1 MELNASV
8 NVTLSLF
15 IVAMLM
21 LLFNRRP
28 ASLSRHVAAPGNK
41 AVVSPADGV
50 VKSVQEVTTTPN
62 GKTYTVVSIFIG
74 IQDIHTQVYPVNGL
88 ILKAEYFPTRVFN
101 DARKDTVTEN
111 EHLDTHLLV
120 GGGDEIIVRQI
131 AGKVARRI
139 EAYHPVGTEVV
150 QGQSLGRITLGS
162 GCELYLP
169 KEFKVL
175 VKEGDRVKVGST
187 ILARKV
193 GQSPNVNNLV
203 LAS

>member
-28 ASLSRHVAAPGNK
+28 ASLSRHITAAPGNK

-50 VKSVQEVTTTPN
+50 IKSVQEVTTPN
-62 GKTYTVVSIFIG
+62 GKKYTVTSIFIG

-101 DARKDTVTEN
+101 DARKDTATEN

-169 KEFKVL
+169 KEKFGVL
-175 VKEGDRVKVGST
+175 VKEGNKVKVGST
-187 ILARKV
+187 VLARRV
-193 GQSPNVNNLV
+193 S
-203 LAS
+203 SSHSI

>member
-28 ASLSRHVAAPGNK
+28 ASLSRHVAAASGNK

-62 GKTYTVVSIFIG
+62 GKKYTVVHIFIG
-74 IQDIHTQVYPVNGL
+74 IQDVHTQVYPVNGL

-120 GGGDEIIVRQI
+120 SDGDDEIIVRQI

-169 KEFKVL
+169 KEKFGVL

-193 GQSPNVNNLV
+193 S
-203 LAS
+203 SK